1 MTQVT
6 IARDR
11 RYPTGPGPEPTSGH
25 RAPPQGASGRRTRS
39 TERGRPKSWASVRA
53 PLVTEVPLPR
63 ALRTVGYL
71 TALALW
77 SVPILT
83 PAGPGNTALP
93 DVFMSAALVMTILW
107 LYRYGGKV
115 ALPYSLGIGILMI
128 AGLIA
133 AVNQR
138 APLAGLPVLQD
149 LFLLLWAAGV
159 ANVVQRRWVLRVFLQ
174 AWCWSGITAAAVL
187 VFARLAG
194 LSAVAGINPKN
205 GGRAA
210 LTMIDPNMA
219 GNYFLCALL
228 VLLATRV
235 IRRRWIRVLG
245 VILMFTAIVFTG
257 SNGAG
262 VSLVL
267 ALVVAGA
274 VRVRKTRGP
283 LFAIAVAALLL
294 VSAGVVAP
302 HVSVNAIRAK
312 AADSVQLLQDSV
324 GRSAASSS
332 QRALLFTEGVH
343 LFRTGDLIGLGPGQT
358 KATLI
363 SQGAPYVKEAHDDF
377 VATLAER
384 GVLGG
389 VGLILL
395 IFAIGVRLTRVAVRP
410 LPPDVAAMIPRP
422 EYLLGLGCAFLASAF
437 FYEVLHFRQLWVFL
451 GLVAGLDLMVRD
463 RWHR

>member
-6 IARDR
+6 IARDHR
-11 RYPTGPGPEPTSGH
+11 HPTGPGPEPTSGH
-25 RAPPQGASGRRTRS
+25 RAPAQGSSGRRTRS
-39 TERGRPKSWASVRA
+39 TERGRPKSRASVRA

-77 SVPILT
+77 TVPILT

-93 DVFMSAALVMTILW
+93 DVFMSVALVMTILW
-107 LYRYGGKV
+107 LYRYGAAV

-133 AVNQR
+133 AVHQH

-235 IRRRWIRVLG
+235 IRRHWIRVLG
-245 VILMFTAIVFTG
+245 VVLLLTAIVFTG

-262 VSLVL
+262 VSLIL

-283 LFAIAVAALLL
+283 LLAIAVVALLL
-294 VSAGVVAP
+294 VPAGVLAP
-302 HVSVNAIRAK
+302 LVSVNAIRAK

-324 GRSAASSS
+324 GRSGASSS
-332 QRALLFTEGVH
+332 QRALLFTEGMH

-410 LPPDVAAMIPRP
+410 LPPDVGAMIPRP

>member
-6 IARDR
+6 IARDHR
-11 RYPTGPGPEPTSGH
+11 HPTGPGPEPTSGH
-25 RAPPQGASGRRTRS
+25 RAPAQGSSGRRTRS
-39 TERGRPKSWASVRA
+39 TERGRPKSRASVRA

-77 SVPILT
+77 TVPILT

-107 LYRYGGKV
+107 LYRYGAAV

-133 AVNQR
+133 AVHQH

-174 AWCWSGITAAAVL
+174 AWCWSGITWADVL
-187 VFARLAG
+187 VFARLSG
-194 LSAVAGINPKN
+194 LGAVAGINPKN

-210 LTMIDPNMA
+210 LTMNDPNMA

-235 IRRRWIRVLG
+235 IVRRWIRILG
-245 VILMFTAIVFTG
+245 VILLLIAILYTG

-262 VSLVL
+262 V
-267 ALVVAGA
+267 ALVAAVAVAGA
-274 VRVRKTRGP
+274 VRIRKTRGP
-283 LFAIAVAALLL
+283 VFAIAVVALLL
-294 VSAGVVAP
+294 VPAGVIAPNVNVA
-302 HVSVNAIRAK
+302 AIRAK
-312 AADSVQLLQDSV
+312 AADSVQLLQDSI
-324 GRSAASSS
+324 GRSGASSS
-332 QRALLFTEGVH
+332 QRTILFTEGMH

-358 KATLI
+358 KQTLTN
-363 SQGAPYVKEAHDDF
+363 QGAAYVKEAHDDF
-377 VATLAER
+377 VATLGER

-389 VGLILL
+389 VGLIIL
-395 IFAIGVRLTRVAVRP
+395 IFAIGVRLTRVAARP

-422 EYLLGLGCAFLASAF
+422 EYLLGLGCAFLVSAC

-451 GLVAGLDLMVRD
+451 GLVGGLDMMVRG

>member
-6 IARDR
+6 SSRNR
-11 RYPTGPGPEPTSGH
+11 RYPTGPDPEPTSGH
-25 RAPPQGASGRRTRS
+25 RVPPQAAPARGTRS
-39 TERGRPKSWASVRA
+39 TGRGRPKSRASVGA
-53 PLVTEVPLPR
+53 PLVAVPVPR
-63 ALRTVGYL
+63 GLRTVGYL
-71 TALALW
+71 TAFALW
-77 SVPILT
+77 TVPILT

-93 DVFMSAALVMTILW
+93 DVFMVAAVVMTFLW
-107 LYRYGGKV
+107 LYRYGAAV
-115 ALPYSLGIGILMI
+115 ALPYSLGVGILMI
-128 AGLIA
+128 AGLLA
-133 AVNQR
+133 AVHQR

-149 LFLLLWAAGV
+149 LFLLLWAAGI
-159 ANVVQRRWVLRVFLQ
+159 ANVVQRPWVLRVFLQ
-174 AWCWSGITAAAVL
+174 AWCWSGIMAAAVM
-187 VFARLAG
+187 VFAKLAG
-194 LSAVAGINPKN
+194 LSTLAGINPKN

-219 GNYFLCALL
+219 ANYFLCALL

-245 VILMFTAIVFTG
+245 VVLLLTAIVFTG

-262 VSLVL
+262 VSLIMAL
-267 ALVVAGA
+267 AVAGA

-283 LFAIAVAALLL
+283 VFAIAVVALLL
-294 VSAGVVAP
+294 VPVGAVAP
-302 HVSVNAIRAK
+302 FVNVNAIRAT
-312 AADSVQLLQDSV
+312 AANSVPLLQDSV
-324 GRSAASSS
+324 GRSGASSS
-332 QRALLFTEGVH
+332 QRSLLFTEGMH

-358 KATLI
+358 KQTLTN
-363 SQGAPYVKEAHDDF
+363 QGAPYVKEAHDDF
-377 VATLAER
+377 VAILAER

-389 VGLILL
+389 LGLILL

-410 LPPDVAAMIPRP
+410 LPPDVAAMVPRP

-451 GLVAGLDLMVRD
+451 GLVAGLDMMVRD